1 MPRPTILMMRLR
13 RIFTLLCPDALQQYT
28 HDITVLLGDFN
39 ATVHDDVG
47 VWSSTV
53 GPISPDPLNDNRLP
67 LLELCRSHDLYI
79 ANTYFQ
85 RKTIHQYTCYSND
98 GRTKKMID
106 YVIISKR
113 WRSLVKN
120 CRTYR
125 SAELGNVDHRLVCAD
140 LRLRLHAQRSEI
152 KPVAADI
159 RKLKEPDIR
168 QKYSIEVLNRFE
180 VLGSLNSSEDLW
192 KHFKLQTSEAAQ
204 LVLGKRSYP
213 KKSWLTN
220 ETLQVI
226 EQRRKA
232 RLLGDMTTYRRLNGV
247 GNRLIHWDRT
257 QFVAR
262 KTDEIELAAKKKDM
276 GCLFKHLRNLTEN
289 KNPTLGPVLSRD
301 GALLSDEGSCL
312 ERWKDHFR
320 SLLNNTGPSV
330 PPNDSPSQ
338 TCS

>member
-1 MPRPTILMMRLR
+1 MKARFGHKHGMMTVIICYAPTNDSD
-13 RIFTLLCPDALQQYT
+13 DATKEDFYSALSRCLAT
-28 HDITVLLGDFN
+28 VPPPHDITVLLGDFN
-39 ATVHDDVG
+39 ATVRDDMG
-47 VWSSTV
+47 LWRGTV
-53 GPISPDPLNDNRLP
+53 GPVSPDPLNDNGLR

-85 RKTIHQYTCYSND
+85 RKTIHQYTWYSND

-125 SAELGNVDHRLVCAD
+125 SAELGNADHRLVCAD
-140 LRLRLHAQRSEI
+140 LRLRLHAQRSKR

-159 RKLKEPDIR
+159 GKLKEPDTR
-168 QKYSIEVLNRFE
+168 QKYSIEISNRFE
-180 VLGSLNSSEDLW
+180 ALGSLYSSEDLW

-204 LVLGKRSYP
+204 LVLDKRSYP

-226 EQRRKA
+226 EQRRKV

-247 GNRLIHWDRT
+247 RAEQTH
-257 QFVAR
+257 
-262 KTDEIELAAKKKDM
+262 
-276 GCLFKHLRNLTEN
+276 
-289 KNPTLGPVLSRD
+289 
-301 GALLSDEGSCL
+301 
-312 ERWKDHFR
+312 
-320 SLLNNTGPSV
+320 
-330 PPNDSPSQ
+330 SPG
-338 TCS
+338 